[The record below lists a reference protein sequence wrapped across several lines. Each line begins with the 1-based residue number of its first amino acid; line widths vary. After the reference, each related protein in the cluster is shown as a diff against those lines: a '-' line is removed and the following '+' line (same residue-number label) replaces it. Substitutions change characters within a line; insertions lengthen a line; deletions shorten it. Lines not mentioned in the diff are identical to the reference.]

1 MRRSRVN
8 AIVLTAVLA
17 GAGLAI
23 GPASANDT
31 SIFDDGG
38 VVVDSH
44 QHGGEGGHLD
54 SGGKDVTLV
63 GKGRV
68 SNARQ
73 GIVSDVG
80 VLGDYAY
87 LGAFNSTPCEGGV
100 YVMDIHDLTNPH
112 QVGFIAASQGSFVGE
127 GVYPIKFDTPYFS
140 GDLLSYSNEVCTGA
154 PVPPAV
160 GGATLVDVS
169 DPLHPVVLKNGFGA
183 VDPSTTARART
194 VHSTFMWQTGDEEN
208 RKAYIVLPDS
218 ITPQLPIF
226 DITDPRNPVQ
236 VIDINLATTFPQIL
250 QTGVDLNTVFFH
262 DVVVRKHGDRYMMLL
277 SVWDA
282 GYVVLDVTDPAHPVY
297 VADSDFRFPDPQL
310 LETNG
315 VALSPEGNGH
325 YAEFAHNNQLI
336 ITTDEDFG
344 PSRVRVATNDGG
356 EFRAVQGGA
365 VRLATGGSVAGTAI
379 FLGLGCTT
387 PPPQPPIPAPPATG
401 GPYIALVERGVCT
414 FTEKALNAEAA
425 GYAATLVFNRTGPG
439 GCGALVNPLV
449 QNNTKPFFFITRP
462 AGLSV
467 VDAEAGYSEAACLAS
482 SASIPVPIGTLG
494 DAVTLAASFDGWGYV
509 HLYRNGTGKLQEL
522 DTYAV
527 PEGMDPAF
535 ETGFGNQ
542 TVHEVAVSKQNPN
555 LVYLS
560 YYDAGLRVISLKG
573 DKITEVGHFVDQGGN
588 DFWGVQLVVRAGGEY
603 VLASDRDFGLYV
615 FKFTGKA

>member
-1 MRRSRVN
+1 MRRPHVN
-8 AIVLTAVLA
+8 AVVLTAILV
-17 GAGLAI
+17 GACLTIPA
-23 GPASANDT
+23 ASAEDT
-31 SIFDDGG
+31 VFDDGA
-38 VVVDSH
+38 VLVDGH
-44 QHGGEGGHLD
+44 QHGLPGGHVD
-54 SGGKDVTLV
+54 SGHDAVTLI

-68 SNARQ
+68 NNARQ

-87 LGAFNSTPCEGGV
+87 LGAFASTPCQGGV
-100 YVMDIHDLTNPH
+100 YVMDISDLANPH
-112 QVGFIAASQGSFVGE
+112 QVGFIAASPGSFVGE
-127 GVYPIKFDTPYFS
+127 GVHPIEFSTPAFT
-140 GDLLSYSNEVCTGA
+140 GDLLAYSNELCTGA
-154 PVPPAV
+154 TAPPAV
-160 GGATLVDVS
+160 GGATLVDIS

-183 VDPSTTARART
+183 VEPGVTTRART
-194 VHSTFMWQTGDEEN
+194 VHSTFMWQTGAGPN

-218 ITPQLPIF
+218 NTPQLPIF

-262 DVVVRKHGDRYMMLL
+262 DVVVRKHGNRYIMLL

-282 GYVVLDVTDPAHPVY
+282 GYVALDVTNPANPTY
-297 VADSDFRFPDPQL
+297 IADTDFTFPDPQL

-315 VALSPEGNGH
+315 VSLGPEGNGH
-325 YAEFAHNNQLI
+325 YAEFAHNNQLV

-344 PSRVRVATNDGG
+344 PVRVRVATDDGG
-356 EFRAVQGGA
+356 EFRAVQAGSA
-365 VRLATGGSVAGTAI
+365 TLPTGGSLTGTAI
-379 FLGLGCTT
+379 FVGLGCNAS
-387 PPPQPPIPAPPATG
+387 PPPAPPATG

-414 FTEKALNAEAA
+414 FTEKATNIEAA
-425 GYAATLVFNRTGPG
+425 GYAATIVFNRTGAGG
-439 GCGALVNPLV
+439 GCGALVNPAV
-449 QNNTKPFFFITRP
+449 VATKPFFSVNRP
-462 AGLSV
+462 AGLSI
-467 VDAEAGYSEAACLAS
+467 VDADAGYNEAACIAS
-482 SASIPVPIGTLG
+482 SDLAPVPVGTVG

-527 PEGMDPAF
+527 ATGMDPAY

-542 TVHEVAVSKQNPN
+542 TVHEVAVSAKNPQ

-573 DKITEVGHFVDQGGN
+573 NKITEVGHFVDQGGN
-588 DFWGVQLVVRAGGEY
+588 DFWGVQVISRDDVEY
-603 VLASDRDFGLYV
+603 VLASDRDFGLYI
-615 FKFTGKA
+615 FRFTG

>member
-1 MRRSRVN
+1 MWRSRVN
-8 AIVLTAVLA
+8 AIVVAAVLV
-17 GAGLAI
+17 GACLAI
-23 GPASANDT
+23 PASAVDT
-31 SIFDDGG
+31 VFDDGG
-38 VVVDSH
+38 VLVDDH
-44 QHGGEGGHLD
+44 QHGLPGGHLD
-54 SGGKDVTLV
+54 SGHDAVTLV

-68 SNARQ
+68 NNARQ

-87 LGAFNSTPCEGGV
+87 LGAFNSSPCQGGV
-100 YVMDIHDLTNPH
+100 YIMDISDLTNPH
-112 QVGFIAASQGSFVGE
+112 QVGFIAASPGSFVGE
-127 GVYPIKFDTPYFS
+127 GVHPIEFSTPKFT
-140 GDLLSYSNEVCTGA
+140 GDVLAYSNEVCTGA
-154 PVPPAV
+154 TAPPAV

-183 VDPSTTARART
+183 VDPSTSARART
-194 VHSTFMWQTGDEEN
+194 VHSTFMWQTGAGPS

-262 DVVVRKHGDRYMMLL
+262 DVVVRKHGDRYIMLL

-282 GYVVLDVTDPAHPVY
+282 GYVALDVTNPANPTY
-297 VADSDFRFPDPQL
+297 IADTDFTFPDPQL

-315 VALSPEGNGH
+315 VSLGPEGNGH
-325 YAEFAHNNQLI
+325 YAEFAHNNQLV

-344 PSRVRVATNDGG
+344 PVRVRVATNDGG
-356 EFRAVQGGA
+356 DFRAVQAGSAQLPTGA
-365 VRLATGGSVAGTAI
+365 SVAGTAI
-379 FLGLGCTT
+379 FVGLGCTVA
-387 PPPQPPIPAPPATG
+387 PPPAPPATG
-401 GPYIALVERGVCT
+401 GPYIGLVERGGCT
-414 FTEKALNAEAA
+414 FTEKAANIEAA
-425 GYAATLVFNRTGPG
+425 GYAATLVFNATGG
-439 GCGALVNPLV
+439 VSGATSCGSLVNPAV
-449 QNNTKPFFFITRP
+449 VATKPFFFVNRP

-467 VDAEAGYSEAACLAS
+467 VDADAGYSEAACRAS
-482 SASIPVPIGTLG
+482 SAAIPVPVGTVG
-494 DAVTLAASFDGWGYV
+494 DVVTLAASFDGWGYV

-527 PEGMDPAF
+527 PTGMDPAY

-542 TVHEVAVSKQNPN
+542 TVHEVAVSAQNPQ

-573 DKITEVGHFVDQGGN
+573 NEITEVGHFVDEGGN
-588 DFWGVQLVVRAGGEY
+588 DFWGVQVISRDDVEY
-603 VLASDRDFGLYV
+603 VLASDRDFGLYI
-615 FKFTGKA
+615 FRFTG